1 MKMRRHTLV
10 LLILSLALNAI
21 FAGAMAASDSNAGS
35 SNASGATASDDS
47 GFRPGI
53 NGFAFQN
60 YGDDIAT
67 VDLTPAEMHRM
78 FGDKV
83 CACLKD
89 GNCTLT
95 YPARMWMEAAIS
107 AMRYGHCEGL
117 AVLSDLIYYS
127 KVNPS
132 GFGGQTA
139 IDLSLKDELLQREIG
154 YWWVTQVTSPGGSEK
169 IKDSPNAVLKT
180 LAQSFALGENA
191 DEWWV
196 MGLYLPDGSSG
207 HAITPYAVE
216 DMGNG
221 TSRIMVYDNNW
232 PKSERYVEV
241 NRTAN
246 TWSYQAS
253 INPNEKSTL
262 YTGNA
267 STKTLEIVSV
277 SSRLGQ
283 QKCEF
288 CDADNST
295 ASNLG
300 SSASSASSG
309 TKGNMQ
315 IWQNG
320 KAKVL
325 VTDNEG
331 REVGFLDSGQM
342 VNEIPD
348 AEIRILKFAPDEPPM
363 PVIFVPL
370 SSSDDD
376 TEISVNVSS
385 TAANDSENMSAEFEK
400 NQAKTSIIA
409 PGFALSSEVN
419 DLQQGQHQSIDLVKE
434 DEEYSMNITGNL
446 MEAPMIAVGT
456 NLNQITISGLDA
468 LPGQF
473 ISFSLNPASGAF
485 NMLTG
490 GAGLMQFK
498 MNSTDPI
505 TGALSTFLG
514 SDLSMNRG
522 DGFSLNLA
530 NSFGGAGSGSSPS
543 FSIDRAGGLTENVGL
558 KDLSAMNSMD
568 SLNNSR
574 RNQSNVTTTAVPIS
588 APGGM
593 FGNSFD
599 KSDDDSDSSGSF
611 DSSEMPGFSGG
622 MPGGFNM
629 PSGF

>member
-1 MKMRRHTLV
+1 MV

-169 IKDSPNAVLKT
+169 IKDSPNAVLET
-180 LAQSFALGENA
+180 LAQSFALGKNA

-221 TSRIMVYDNNW
+221 ISRIMVYDNNW

-288 CDADNST
+288 CDADNSK
-295 ASNLG
+295 ASKLG
-300 SSASSASSG
+300 SSASSASTASSG

-325 VTDNEG
+325 VTDDEG

-348 AEIRILKFAPDEPPM
+348 AEIRVLKFAPDEPPM

-376 TEISVNVSS
+376 AEISVNVSS
-385 TAANDSENMSAEFEK
+385 TAVNDSENISAEVEK

-409 PGFALSSEVN
+409 SGFALSSEVN

-456 NLNQITISGLDA
+456 DLNQITISGLDA
-468 LPGQF
+468 LPGKF

-498 MNSTDPI
+498 MNSTDPL

>member
-1 MKMRRHTLV
+1 MRRQTWALLV
-10 LLILSLALNAI
+10 LSLALNAI
-21 FAGAMAASDSNAGS
+21 FAGAMAASDSNAKS
-35 SNASGATASDDS
+35 SNASGVTATDDS

-67 VDLTPAEMHRM
+67 VDLTPAEMQRM
-78 FGDKV
+78 FGDRV
-83 CACLKD
+83 CASTKD

-95 YPARMWMEAAIS
+95 YPAQMWMEAAIT

-117 AVLSDLIYYS
+117 AVLSDLIYFS

-132 GFGGQTA
+132 GFGGQNT
-139 IDLSLKDELLQREIG
+139 IDLSLKNESLQREIG

-169 IKDSPNAVLKT
+169 IKDSPNAVLDT
-180 LAQSFALGENA
+180 LTKSFALGKDAN
-191 DEWWV
+191 EWWV
-196 MGLYLPDGSSG
+196 MGLYLPDGSGG

-232 PKSERYVEV
+232 PKNERYVEV

-246 TWSYQAS
+246 TWRYQAS
-253 INPNEKSTL
+253 INPNEQSTL
-262 YTGNA
+262 YIGNA

-295 ASNLG
+295 ATG
-300 SSASSASSG
+300 SGSTASSTSSG

-325 VTDNEG
+325 VTDGQG

-342 VNEIPD
+342 VNEIPN
-348 AEIRILKFAPDEPPM
+348 AEIRNLKFAPNNLPM

-370 SSSDDD
+370 SSSDHAA
-376 TEISVNVSS
+376 EISVNVSS
-385 TAANDSENMSAEFEK
+385 TAANDSENRSEGVEK

-409 PGFALSSEVN
+409 PGFAVSSDVK

-434 DEEYSMNITGNL
+434 GDEYSMNITGNL
-446 MEAPMIAVGT
+446 MEAPIVAVGT
-456 NLNQITISGLDA
+456 NLNQITISGLNA
-468 LPGQF
+468 LAGNF
-473 ISFSLNPASGAF
+473 ISFSLNPSSGAF

-490 GAGLMQFK
+490 EAGLMQFK
-498 MNSTDPI
+498 MNSTNPL
-505 TGALSTFLG
+505 TGALSSFLG
-514 SDLSMNRG
+514 SDLSMNSG
-522 DGFSLNLA
+522 DSFSLNLA
-530 NSFGGAGSGSSPS
+530 NPGGKGSSPS
-543 FSIDRAGGLTENVGL
+543 FSIDRAGGLTENMGL
-558 KDLSAMNSMD
+558 KDVSGNVSAMKSQ
-568 SLNNSR
+568 NNSKL
-574 RNQSNVTTTAVPIS
+574 NQSNMANTRIPIS
-588 APGGM
+588 TP
-593 FGNSFD
+593 NSVSENSVD
-599 KSDDDSDSSGSF
+599 MSNGDSFESPDMS
-611 DSSEMPGFSGG
+611 GFSGG
-622 MPGGFNM
+622 MPGGFDM
-629 PSGF
+629 PSMG

>member
-1 MKMRRHTLV
+1 LV

-35 SNASGATASDDS
+35 SNASGAIATEDS

-67 VDLTPAEMHRM
+67 VDLTPAEMQRM
-78 FGDKV
+78 FGDRV
-83 CACLKD
+83 CACTKD

-95 YPARMWMEAAIS
+95 YPARMWMEAAIT

-117 AVLSDLIYYS
+117 AVLSDLIYFS

-132 GFGGQTA
+132 GFGGQNA
-139 IDLSLKDELLQREIG
+139 IDLSLKDERLQREIG

-169 IKDSPNAVLKT
+169 IKDSPNAVLDT
-180 LAQSFALGENA
+180 LTKSFALGKNA

-196 MGLYLPDGSSG
+196 MGMYLPDGSGG

-232 PKSERYVEV
+232 PKNERYVEV

-246 TWSYQAS
+246 TWRYQAS
-253 INPNEKSTL
+253 INPNEQSTL
-262 YTGNA
+262 YIGNA
-267 STKTLEIVSV
+267 STKTLEIVSI

-288 CDADNST
+288 CDADNGTASDSGSGST
-295 ASNLG
+295 AS
-300 SSASSASSG
+300 STSSG
-309 TKGNMQ
+309 TKGNIQ
-315 IWQNG
+315 IWQDG
-320 KAKVL
+320 KANVL
-325 VTDNEG
+325 VTDDQG
-331 REVGFLDSGQM
+331 REVGFSDSGRM
-342 VNEIPD
+342 VNDIPD
-348 AEIRILKFAPDEPPM
+348 AEIRVLKFAPNEPPM

-370 SSSDDD
+370 SSSDDAAG
-376 TEISVNVSS
+376 ISVNVSS
-385 TAANDSENMSAEFEK
+385 TAANDSENKSEKIGK

-409 PGFALSSEVN
+409 PGFAVSSDVK
-419 DLQQGQHQSIDLVKE
+419 DLQQGQHQSIDLVKK

-446 MEAPMIAVGT
+446 LEAPIVAVGT
-456 NLNQITISGLDA
+456 DLNQITISGLNA
-468 LPGQF
+468 LAGNF
-473 ISFSLNPASGAF
+473 ISFSLNPASGTF

-498 MNSTDPI
+498 MNTTNPL
-505 TGALSTFLG
+505 TGALSSFLG

-522 DGFSLNLA
+522 DSFSLNLA
-530 NSFGGAGSGSSPS
+530 NPGREGSSPS
-543 FSIDRAGGLTENVGL
+543 FSIERANGLTENMGL
-558 KDLSAMNSMD
+558 KDVSGNVSALKSQ
-568 SLNNSR
+568 NNSKL
-574 RNQSNVTTTAVPIS
+574 NQSNMTTTTIPIS
-588 APGGM
+588 TPSGM
-593 FGNSFD
+593 SMSDNSFD
-599 KSDDDSDSSGSF
+599 MSDDESF
-611 DSSEMPGFSGG
+611 ESPDMSGFSGG

-629 PSGF
+629 PSMG